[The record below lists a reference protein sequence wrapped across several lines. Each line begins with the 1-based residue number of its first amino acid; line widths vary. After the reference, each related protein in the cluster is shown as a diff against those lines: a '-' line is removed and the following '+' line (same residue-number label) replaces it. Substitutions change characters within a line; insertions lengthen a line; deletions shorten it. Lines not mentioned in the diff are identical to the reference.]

1 MDSAKHFAVCVRNDG
16 YGGTLETRKLYE
28 VLEDPSAAKR
38 NSIRVIDESGEDY
51 VYPATWFVRVN
62 LPETVEAQLLEL
74 SSK

>member
-1 MDSAKHFAVCVRNDG
+1 MDSTKHFAICIRNDG
-16 YGGTLETRKLYE
+16 YQGTLETRKLYE

-51 VYPATWFVRVN
+51 LYPEAWFVRVA

-74 SSK
+74 VSK